1 MVTYNFDYISSKD
14 KPYFEERVSK
24 SCFIEQNLLLR
35 DFAESYVLPYCPGL
49 GEGGVLDSQKHLV
62 GCSTLHEEL
71 QSQLYK
77 FEENQ
82 VQYVDEDVLFVG
94 NLYSV
99 YGHAI
104 TDNLK
109 KIWFLYTEEFQYLM
123 SKGVKLI
130 YITFHG
136 QELES
141 YVFDIFRLAGCDVSK
156 AKRIDTITKF
166 RKIYI
171 PDNSMILS
179 HGRRLYTIEFKQ
191 TIERIKNS
199 VGQKQYPI
207 YEKVYLSRT
216 AINQKRDY
224 GELYVERLFE
234 KVGGYTIL
242 HPEKLSIEEQV
253 YIAMHC
259 KCLAA
264 TVGSV
269 SHTAIFCAPQTQLI
283 ELQKANYINGYQ
295 VMIEHLIEGRVT
307 YIDANHTLPLKYPW
321 GGPFFMAKTRYL
333 ANYFQ
338 IHFFDLYFLRREWY
352 KYLTR
357 YFHIK
362 ISNLI
367 HSIHD

>member
-1 MVTYNFDYISSKD
+1 MVTYNFNYISSKD
-14 KPYFEERVSK
+14 KSYFEERVK
-24 SCFIEQNLLLR
+24 QSCFLEQKLLLR
-35 DFAESYVLPYCPGL
+35 EYAESYVLPFKQGVS
-49 GEGGVLDSQKHLV
+49 EGGVLDSKKHLV
-62 GCSTLHEEL
+62 ACSTLHEEL
-71 QSQLYK
+71 QSQLYQ

-82 VQYVDEDVLFVG
+82 VEYVDEEVLFLG

-109 KIWFLYTEEFQYLM
+109 KVWFLYTEEFQHLM

-141 YVFDIFRLAGCDVSK
+141 YVFDIFRLAGCDVLK
-156 AKRIDTITKF
+156 AKKIDGITKF
-166 RKIYI
+166 RRIYI
-171 PDNSMILS
+171 PDNSMVLS

-191 TIERIKNS
+191 IIERIKKS
-199 VGQKQYPI
+199 VSQRQYPI
-207 YEKVYLSRT
+207 YDKVYLSRT
-216 AINQKRDY
+216 AIKQKRDY
-224 GELYVERLFE
+224 GELGVERLFE

-253 YIAMHC
+253 YITSHC
-259 KCLAA
+259 KSLAA

-269 SHTAIFCAPQTQLI
+269 SHSAIFCAPQTQLI
-283 ELQKANYINGYQ
+283 VLQKANYINGYQ
-295 VMIEHLIEGRVT
+295 VMIEHLAEGRVI
-307 YIDANHTLPLKYPW
+307 YIDVNHTLPLKYPW
-321 GGPFFMAKTRYL
+321 GGPFFMGRTKYL
-333 ANYFQ
+333 ARFFQ
-338 IHFFDLYFLRREWY
+338 VHLFDLYFLRREWY

-362 ISNLI
+362 ISNLLNRI
-367 HSIHD
+367 HG